1 MSEIYSK
8 YLPPF
13 VKETREFQILAKVES
28 EILQEEREAK
38 QNLENDQWIATAT
51 ERGLKRRG
59 NLLNIVR
66 EETEN
71 LEDFRQRILFLWNHH
86 KPYTYFHLL
95 DWLEGL
101 CEKEN
106 VTVQMQYSLYCLH
119 IELRLI
125 KKHLQ
130 EEIEKTVRKMIPANI
145 LLEVTLRY
153 NLYGELKPYTHGF
166 MKKKNFRYIDLRK
179 EDVRYW
185 NKI

>member
-1 MSEIYSK
+1 MSEVYSK

-13 VKETREFQILAKVES
+13 VKQTREFEILANIES
-28 EILQEEREAK
+28 QILQEEREAK
-38 QNLENDQWIATAT
+38 QNLEHDQWIATAT

-59 NLLNIVR
+59 DLLNIVR
-66 EETEN
+66 EPTES

-106 VTVQMQYSLYCLH
+106 VAVEMQYHLYYLH
-119 IELRLI
+119 IEIRLI
-125 KKHLQ
+125 KKQLQ
-130 EEIEKTVRKMIPANI
+130 KEIEKTVRKMIPANI

-153 NLYGELKPYTHGF
+153 NLYGELEPHTHGF
-166 MKKKNFRYIDLRK
+166 MKQKRFRYIDLRE

-185 NKI
+185 NIT